1 MALTGPS
8 RYLSRSCHAADMA
21 DYQIMAPGAGEPLTV
36 RGSTLLFKAVAAT
49 TGGAFSLHERHVPAG
64 GRRPPAHVHPDRA
77 EAFWVL
83 DGEAEFELD
92 GELTTVGPGSFVLV
106 PGGVAHTFG
115 ATPVTAARVLVLHAP
130 ALDDYFRDVAEL
142 WSGAEPPP
150 REVELDLMRRHGMRP
165 V

>member
-1 MALTGPS
+1 
-8 RYLSRSCHAADMA
+8 MA
-21 DYQIMAPGAGEPLTV
+21 DYLVLPPGAGEELVV
-36 RGSTLLFKAVAAT
+36 RGSTLVFKATAAS

-92 GELTTVGPGSFVLV
+92 GELTRAGAGSFVLV
-106 PGGVAHTFG
+106 PGGVTHTFG
-115 ATPVTAARVLVLHAP
+115 ASAAIAARVLVLHAP
-130 ALDDYFRDVAEL
+130 ALDGYFRELAEL
-142 WSGAEPPP
+142 WSAPEPPG
-150 REVELDLMRRHGMRP
+150 RDAELDLMRGHGMRP

>member
-1 MALTGPS
+1 MPE
-8 RYLSRSCHAADMA
+8 YLAVP
-21 DYQIMAPGAGEPLTV
+21 PGGGEQLNV

-64 GRRPPAHVHPDRA
+64 GRRPPPHVHPDRT

-92 GELTTVGPGSFVLV
+92 GDLIRAGSGSFVLV
-106 PGGVAHTFG
+106 PGGVTHTFG
-115 ATPVTAARVLVLHAP
+115 APADTAAHVLVLHAP
-130 ALDDYFRDVAEL
+130 ALDQYFRELAEL
-142 WSGAEPPP
+142 WSGAEPPD
-150 REVELDLMRRHGMRP
+150 RDTELALMRQHGMRP

>member
-1 MALTGPS
+1 VAAHTVIPPGGGEQ
-8 RYLSRSCHAADMA
+8 LS
-21 DYQIMAPGAGEPLTV
+21 V

-64 GRRPPAHVHPDRA
+64 GRRPPAHVHPDRV

-92 GELTTVGPGSFVLV
+92 GELTRAAAGGFVLV

-115 ATPVTAARVLVLHAP
+115 APPGRAARVLVLHAP
-130 ALDDYFRDVAEL
+130 ALDDYFRELAGL
-142 WSGAEPPP
+142 WSADMPPD
-150 REVELDLMRRHGMRP
+150 RETELDLMRRHGMRP